1 MQPRPESAFRVFELV
16 PVAAAEEGG
25 VGTAMAEEGVVFA
38 CHTVEE
44 WTRQLELANESK
56 KLVGVI
62 FRFGRDLGHIAECK
76 IVCFPSRCEE
86 LICFT
91 IPVQLNL
98 GEVAGLEYVVID
110 FTASWCG
117 PCRMIAPIF
126 ADLAM
131 KFPNVIFLKVDIDE
145 LKTVAQDW
153 AIDAMPTFVFLKEGT
168 IVDKIVGALKEELSR
183 RIELHLPS

>member
-1 MQPRPESAFRVFELV
+1 
-16 PVAAAEEGG
+16 
-25 VGTAMAEEGVVFA
+25 MAEEGVVFA

-56 KLVGVI
+56 KL
-62 FRFGRDLGHIAECK
+62 
-76 IVCFPSRCEE
+76 
-86 LICFT
+86 
-91 IPVQLNL
+91 
-98 GEVAGLEYVVID
+98 VVID